1 MHSRL
6 QKLASA
12 AAGLALMIT
21 PTMASAASARVIP
34 INPLV
39 AVSLFGTR
47 ASAQAVCSQGA
58 SAAATA
64 GAAAA
69 AQGQAGCVLPATDP
83 PPPVS
88 DGLPPPPPPPGGDY
102 GIDWLLAGLGA
113 LTFLGGLSTLFDDD
127 DDDDDDD
134 VEVSP
139 A

>member
-1 MHSRL
+1 MHSHL

-12 AAGLALMIT
+12 AAGFALLVT

-39 AVSLFGTR
+39 VVSLFGTQ
-47 ASAQAVCSQGA
+47 ASAQSVCSQGA
-58 SAAATA
+58 SAAASA

-83 PPPVS
+83 PPLVS
-88 DGLPPPPPPPGGDY
+88 EGSPPPPPPPGTNY

-113 LTFLGGLSTLFDDD
+113 LTFLGGLYTMFDDD
-127 DDDDDDD
+127 DGDDDDD

>member
-12 AAGLALMIT
+12 AAGLALIVT
-21 PTMASAASARVIP
+21 PTMTAAAPTSAIQP

-39 AVSLFGTR
+39 AVSLFGTQ
-47 ASAQAVCSQGA
+47 ASAQTVCSAGA
-58 SAAATA
+58 SAAAAA

-69 AQGQAGCVLPATDP
+69 AQGQAGCVLPARDA

-88 DGLPPPPPPPGGDY
+88 EVGPPPPPPPPGGDF
-102 GIDWLLAGLGA
+102 GINWILLGLGA
-113 LTFLGGLSTLFDDD
+113 LALLGGLSTLFDDD
-127 DDDDDDD
+127 DDDD
-134 VEVSP
+134 EALSP

>member
-1 MHSRL
+1 MHSHL

-12 AAGLALMIT
+12 AAGFALLVT

-69 AQGQAGCVLPATDP
+69 AQGQTGCVLPATDP

-88 DGLPPPPPPPGGDY
+88 EGSPPPPPPGDDY

-113 LTFLGGLSTLFDDD
+113 LTFLGGLYTLFDDD
-127 DDDDDDD
+127 DGDDDDD